1 MKFQC
6 IIFVHKHH
14 TVATPFNTITL
25 YNMEYTTVYLITF
38 MVIPGTSICTM
49 AFIWLALILC
59 SFFNHLF
66 CSRLVKSTQ
75 FNKYCCFNTYIKNTG
90 CLYVCLYVCVCVYIC
105 VCVCIYIYIYIKSH
119 IFIINM
125 LMGTWAASMCWL
137 L

>member
-6 IIFVHKHH
+6 IISVHKHH
-14 TVATPFNTITL
+14 TVAIPFNTITL

-59 SFFNHLF
+59 SFFSLHLF
-66 CSRLVKSTQ
+66 CSRLAKSTQ

-90 CLYVCLYVCVCVYIC
+90 CLYVCTYVCIYM
-105 VCVCIYIYIYIKSH
+105 CVCICISLSH
-119 IFIINM
+119 IFFIINL
-125 LMGTWAASMCWL
+125 LMGTWATSMYWL